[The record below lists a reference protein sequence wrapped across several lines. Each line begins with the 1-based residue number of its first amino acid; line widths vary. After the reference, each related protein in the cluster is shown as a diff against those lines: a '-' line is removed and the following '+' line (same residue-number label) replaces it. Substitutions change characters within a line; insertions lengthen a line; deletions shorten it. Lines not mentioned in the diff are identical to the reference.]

1 MKGGALEQKAL
12 HLFLFFVWFG
22 RGLER
27 GEEEG
32 SAQE

>member
-1 MKGGALEQKAL
+1 MTPSVLLLEAL
-12 HLFLFFVWFG
+12 HPFFFVWFG
-22 RGLER
+22 CGWGR

>member
-1 MKGGALEQKAL
+1 MTPSVLLLEVL
-12 HLFLFFVWFG
+12 HPFFFCLVWMWM
-22 RGLER
+22 ER